1 MTKKF
6 KKQLKK
12 MLESKESRLILYL
25 IMLNSGTFR
34 HGFVPGDSHATSFH
48 AGQRS
53 VGLMIYDW
61 IMNSRPDIFPVMQK
75 EYREEISSELQKKE
89 DQEIYE
95 ELLGREDK

>member
-6 KKQLKK
+6 KRQLKK

-25 IMLNSGTFR
+25 IILNSGAFR
-34 HGFVPGDSHATSFH
+34 HGFVPGDAHATSFH

-61 IMNSRPDIFPVMQK
+61 IMNTRPDIFPVMQK
-75 EYREEISSELQKKE
+75 EYREEVSSEFQKNE
-89 DQEIYE
+89 ENEIYE
-95 ELLGREDK
+95 DLIGREDK